1 MKRQPMDREK
11 IFINDVIDKGLISK
25 TVHILNII
33 KFLQNS
39 DTFKQINKFS
49 FLDETWATNHC
60 YKCSNIE
67 SLFLGSIIR
76 F

>member
-1 MKRQPMDREK
+1 MDREK

-33 KFLQNS
+33 KFLQTS

-49 FLDETWATNHC
+49 FLDET
-60 YKCSNIE
+60 
-67 SLFLGSIIR
+67 
-76 F
+76 

>member
-1 MKRQPMDREK
+1 MDREK

-25 TVHILNII
+25 MVHILNII

-49 FLDETWATNHC
+49 FLDET
-60 YKCSNIE
+60 
-67 SLFLGSIIR
+67 
-76 F
+76 